1 MRNEP
6 ERLTGDFLLIVLIGL
21 IALCTLFGSS
31 DVSFAGTEV
40 VLFLKNGRQIV
51 VDRYWET
58 GEQVF
63 YERNGSR
70 FGFPRRLL
78 DRVGGEA
85 EEDNGSQGTSQEA
98 PVEGYRNEVETNA
111 IEAAR
116 QASRDGNLD
125 EAIRQYRKALEAEPT
140 AVATRVEL
148 AVLCFENGDLYTA
161 ESELERAKRATPEDP
176 RVRELLG
183 DVYYR
188 MGRTPLAIR
197 EWQAALPSNT
207 SPGLLYKLKKA
218 LTENDE
224 DINFDDV
231 DRPHFL
237 IRYEGTVE
245 ETIGRVVASALES
258 EYYDLSREL
267 HFTPGSPVKV
277 MLYTNQEFLDATR
290 APTWVSGLNDGEIR
304 VPVEG
309 LSEMTPK
316 LRRILRHEL
325 THSFVNAMTGGNC
338 PSWFH
343 EGLAQLRE
351 GSDHTDPYPRLSAA
365 RADGSLM
372 PLWTLEG
379 PLLNESRDKAL
390 LAYAQAL
397 SATEYLAARKGHAAL
412 LQILRLLSER
422 YTMGDALKRVVGLD
436 YREFQTAWEAD
447 LDRYSLR
454 GR

>member
-1 MRNEP
+1 VSGLRNGVES
-6 ERLTGDFLLIVLIGL
+6 LIGAFAIL
-21 IALCTLFGSS
+21 LASA
-31 DVSFAGTEV
+31 AGTMTASASAAEV

-51 VDRYWET
+51 VDRYWEE
-58 GEQVF
+58 GEQIL
-63 YERNGSR
+63 YEKNGSR

-78 DRVGGEA
+78 ERVEGREERERSDVSGGAGGE
-85 EEDNGSQGTSQEA
+85 EA
-98 PVEGYRNEVETNA
+98 QGYRNEAASTA

-116 QASRDGNLD
+116 QARREGNL
-125 EAIRQYRKALEAEPT
+125 EGAVREYRKALEAEPT

-148 AVLCFENGDLYTA
+148 GALYFEIGNLYAA
-161 ESELERAKRATPEDP
+161 ESELEQAKKATPEDT

-197 EWQAALPSNT
+197 EWQAALSTNPA
-207 SPGLLYKLKKA
+207 PGLLYKLKKA
-218 LTENDE
+218 LGENNE
-224 DINFDDV
+224 DINFEET

-237 IRYEGTVE
+237 LRYEGTVD
-245 ETIGRVVASALES
+245 ETIGRIVASALEG
-258 EYYDLSREL
+258 EYYDLAREL
-267 HFTPGSPVKV
+267 HFTPAAPVTV
-277 MLYTNQEFLDATR
+277 TLYTNQEFLDATR

-309 LSEMTPK
+309 LVELTPK
-316 LRRILRHEL
+316 LRRVLRHEL

-343 EGLAQLRE
+343 EGLAQIRE
-351 GSDHTDPYPRLSAA
+351 GSDRADPYPRLRAA
-365 RADGSLM
+365 RAEGTLL

-379 PLLNESRDKAL
+379 PLLGDSKDKAL

-397 SATEYLAARKGHAAL
+397 SATEYLAARKGQAAL
-412 LQILRLLSER
+412 LQILQLLAER
-422 YTMGDALKRVVGLD
+422 HTMGDALKRVVGLD

-447 LDRYSLR
+447 LERYPPQ

>member
-1 MRNEP
+1 MGIEL
-6 ERLTGDFLLIVLIGL
+6 ERIIGAFGFVILL
-21 IALCTLFGSS
+21 ASS
-31 DVSFAGTEV
+31 SAATAGTEI
-40 VLFLKNGRQIV
+40 VLFLRNGRQIV
-51 VDRYWET
+51 VDRYWEK

-78 DRVGGEA
+78 ERVGSATEGVSETA
-85 EEDNGSQGTSQEA
+85 SAGANEDGVAAG
-98 PVEGYRNEVETNA
+98 GYRNEAESTA

-116 QASRDGNLD
+116 QASREGNLE
-125 EAIRQYRKALEAEPT
+125 EATRQYRKALEAEPT
-140 AVATRVEL
+140 AVATRIEL
-148 AVLCFENGDLYTA
+148 AVLYFENGDLYAA
-161 ESELERAKRATPEDP
+161 ESELVLAKRATPEQP

-197 EWQAALPSNT
+197 EWQAALTGNP
-207 SPGLLYKLKKA
+207 SPGLLFKLKKA
-218 LTENDE
+218 LGENDE
-224 DINFDDV
+224 DINFEDV

-237 IRYEGTVE
+237 IRYEGTVD
-245 ETIGRVVASALES
+245 ETIGRIVASALES
-258 EYYDLSREL
+258 EYYELAREL
-267 HFTPGSPVKV
+267 HFTPASPVKV

-309 LSEMTPK
+309 LSGLTPK
-316 LRRILRHEL
+316 LRRVLRHEL

-351 GSDHTDPYPRLSAA
+351 GNERSDPYPRLNAA

-379 PLLNESRDKAL
+379 PLLNDSKDKAL

-412 LQILRLLSER
+412 LQILQLLSER
-422 YTMGDALKRVVGLD
+422 HTMGDALKRVVGLD
-436 YREFQTAWEAD
+436 YRDFQTAWEAD
-447 LDRYSLR
+447 LERYSPK